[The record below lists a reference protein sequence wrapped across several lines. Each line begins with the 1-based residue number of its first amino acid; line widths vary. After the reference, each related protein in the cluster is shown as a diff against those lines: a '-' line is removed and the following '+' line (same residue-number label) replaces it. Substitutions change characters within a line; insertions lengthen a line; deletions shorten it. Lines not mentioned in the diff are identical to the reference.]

1 MYPSNPAQP
10 PRPQATTTARE
21 IPGVTKRPTAPMRGM
36 APQVDTAKLA
46 AASAMMAAK
55 MKQPPA
61 PAMKPMSQQQPAAAP
76 PVPSARPS
84 APPQQSPSSPMAKA
98 AQMLASKA
106 QSSSPMPA
114 VTADDSAARMAA
126 ARQLQAQAAA
136 KARAEGANKGMKD
149 IADAGVAGAMQALGD
164 RSKQV
169 AGMEWDSDAGGGHG
183 AWTAQN
189 ALPPGVKQGDPGT
202 YYDPATGTVKYDPT
216 GAVSKALATDTEK
229 LIGGTYEDF
238 LMSPE
243 EKAAQVAELQK
254 AAAMAQWQQ
263 GQAMAAR
270 GMGGSGV
277 QAMGLGDIAGKLQS
291 SLVDLNASDR
301 AQAIEQ
307 FLQQRGQDLG
317 ALAQD
322 RSLNQAADNNDLSRE
337 QWQKEFDY
345 RTKQDDLANRAVSLN
360 NYFGWTATDSI
371 SPEVYRAS
379 VGVDMTDPAQ
389 AEAFIKKLKIIKG
402 ADGVTKATLI
412 DDGTSK
418 PDDTSQPYD
427 GFIGDWQALSPD
439 QQKALIEVNAAG
451 VDPLSDDAPLFY
463 YSMGPGMD
471 NGWWGGLSEQAKA
484 NYWKNYLAGM
494 YGTNTDGKGGF
505 A

>member
-1 MYPSNPAQP
+1 MYPSSPSQP

-55 MKQPPA
+55 TKQPPA
-61 PAMKPMSQQQPAAAP
+61 PAMKPMSQQQSAAAP
-76 PVPSARPS
+76 PAPSARPS
-84 APPQQSPSSPMAKA
+84 APPQQSPASPMAKA

-106 QSSSPMPA
+106 QSSNPMPA

-126 ARQLQAQAAA
+126 ARQLQAQMAA
-136 KARAEGANKGMKD
+136 KAQSEAANSGMKS

-169 AGMEWDSDAGGGHG
+169 PGMEWDGNIGKGHG
-183 AWTAQN
+183 AWVPSD
-189 ALPPGVKQGDPGT
+189 ALPPGVRQGDPGT
-202 YYDPATGTVKYDPT
+202 YFDPATGTVRYDPT

-229 LIGGTYEDF
+229 MISGSYEDF

-291 SLVDLNASDR
+291 SLVDMNASDR

-322 RSLNQAADNNDLSRE
+322 RSLSQSEENANKADS
-337 QWQKEFDY
+337 QWQQEFDY
-345 RTKQDDLANRAVSLN
+345 RTKQDDLANKAVALN
-360 NYFGWTATDSI
+360 NYLGFTATDSI
-371 SPEVYRAS
+371 SPEVYAAAAN
-379 VGVDMTDPAQ
+379 VDLTDPAQ
-389 AEAFIKKLKIIKG
+389 AEAFRKTFHVITN
-402 ADGVTKATLI
+402 ADGTRTAVLNETDPTVRPETYQGSMW
-412 DDGTSK
+412 D
-418 PDDTSQPYD
+418 
-427 GFIGDWQALSPD
+427 ALSAEQRD
-439 QQKALIEVNAAG
+439 AIRKAEQDGYVALNEPPPNY
-451 VDPLSDDAPLFY
+451 VDAMVAK
-463 YSMGPGMD
+463 MGQVP
-471 NGWWGGLSEQAKA
+471 NWNSWSEQDKVQYWADYYAAKE
-484 NYWKNYLAGM
+484 
-494 YGTNTDGKGGF
+494 
-505 A
+505 